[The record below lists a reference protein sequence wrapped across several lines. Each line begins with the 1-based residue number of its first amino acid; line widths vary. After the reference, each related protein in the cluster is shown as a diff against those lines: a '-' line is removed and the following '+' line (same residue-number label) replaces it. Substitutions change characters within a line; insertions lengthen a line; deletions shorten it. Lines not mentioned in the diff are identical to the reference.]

1 MGSEEQTEDEQVRRI
16 NLKRNEKKE
25 KEKRD
30 SNVTARAT
38 IYVVFACTVSASSGL
53 LFGYE

>member
-1 MGSEEQTEDEQVRRI
+1 MGSEEQAEDDQVRRI
-16 NLKRNEKKE
+16 NLKLEEKKE

-30 SNVTARAT
+30 SKVTARAT
-38 IYVVFACTVSASSGL
+38 IYVIFACTVSASSGL